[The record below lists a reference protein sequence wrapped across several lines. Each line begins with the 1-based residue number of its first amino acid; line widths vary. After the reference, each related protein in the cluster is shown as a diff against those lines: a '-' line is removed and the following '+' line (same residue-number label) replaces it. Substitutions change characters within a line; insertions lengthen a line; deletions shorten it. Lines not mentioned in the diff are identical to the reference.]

1 MPQLPQPMLNESC
14 PLYHIRQEF
23 QKKYGILEASFQ
35 NWKELLCGWRNFPV
49 ILLLNPSSFD
59 VLGYEQMAQQ
69 LPTLRWLKKN
79 LEVLKL
85 ELCDVIIMDMFPMVM
100 NELLE
105 SKVFMEDWSDLVV
118 DVFKLTWM
126 CLQYIQLQ
134 IVLLC
139 QCCSKA

>member
-1 MPQLPQPMLNESC
+1 M
-14 PLYHIRQEF
+14 
-23 QKKYGILEASFQ
+23 
-35 NWKELLCGWRNFPV
+35 

-59 VLGYEQMAQQ
+59 VLGYEQMVQQ
-69 LPTLRWLKKN
+69 SPTLRWLKKN